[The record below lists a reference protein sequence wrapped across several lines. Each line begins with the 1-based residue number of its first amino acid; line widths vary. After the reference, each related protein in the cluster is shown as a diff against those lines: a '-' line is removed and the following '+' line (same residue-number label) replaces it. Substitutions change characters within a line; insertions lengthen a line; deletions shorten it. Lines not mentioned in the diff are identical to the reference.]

1 MWNTDRPDLTPRQM
15 NRAITALNC
24 RETPEQAGLTPEE
37 TVWYRAFLAE
47 AEEMERKYGE
57 RPVFDLCELD

>member
-1 MWNTDRPDLTPRQM
+1 MDLYEQIV
-15 NRAITALNC
+15 RAYSDAEKQNTALRNV
-24 RETPEQAGLTPEE
+24 TSPLPLTPEE